1 MVPFQ
6 QGMRREL
13 ETNFAETEY
22 VGSPQQSKM
31 FRTRQL
37 NKGASQISLRQGKIR
52 GLEAERIYSHFFF
65 FFFPMLLHGTR
76 LCTSG
81 EQELGP
87 LECLLLLNRSW
98 RSHVLSSMLTE
109 L

>member
-6 QGMRREL
+6 QGMRRGL

-65 FFFPMLLHGTR
+65 FFPYVIAWNKALHLRGARAGAT
-76 LCTSG
+76 
-81 EQELGP
+81 
-87 LECLLLLNRSW
+87 
-98 RSHVLSSMLTE
+98 
-109 L
+109 

>member
-1 MVPFQ
+1 
-6 QGMRREL
+6 MRRGL

-37 NKGASQISLRQGKIR
+37 NKGVSQISLRQGKIR

-65 FFFPMLLHGTR
+65 FPYVIAWNKALHLRGARAGAT
-76 LCTSG
+76 
-81 EQELGP
+81 
-87 LECLLLLNRSW
+87 
-98 RSHVLSSMLTE
+98 
-109 L
+109 